1 MYVDISRNNISF
13 CHGSWWPMMEDL
25 LEANIPVYKFLQRPG
40 DVVWV
45 NSGKTENQQSCE

>member
-1 MYVDISRNNISF
+1 
-13 CHGSWWPMMEDL
+13 MMEDL

-45 NSGKTENQQSCE
+45 NSGKIINFKKPLSDDV